1 MRRFEQL
8 EYDQQER
15 GRVSV
20 AEAEAA
26 AARLEESATYPR
38 R

>member
-26 AARLEESATYPR
+26 RLEESATYPR

>member
-15 GRVSV
+15 DRVSV

-26 AARLEESATYPR
+26 RLEESVTYPR